1 MGTKKNDNVILT
13 LKKQIE
19 DKRAKLLESNQ
30 DFKPKTN
37 CSLEFEKERY
47 NLHVL
52 NKEQLQLLI
61 VKLSILN
68 KENKLLFPETPLKI
82 SGYILSDWI
91 DDLNSKYNKVNIKNI
106 EEELNSLENALT
118 LKLSQSKKDEMDI
131 DELKKAFDK
140 YL

>member
-19 DKRAKLLESNQ
+19 DKRSKLQVLNQ
-30 DFKPKTN
+30 EFKQKTN
-37 CSLEFEKERY
+37 CSLEYDKERY

-52 NKEQLQLLI
+52 NKEQIQLLI

-68 KENKLLFPETPLKI
+68 KENKILFPETPLKI

-91 DDLNSKYNKVNIKNI
+91 DDLNFKYNKVNIKNI
-106 EEELNSLENALT
+106 EDELNTLEKALT
-118 LKLSQSKKDEMDI
+118 VKLSQSKKDEMDI
-131 DELKKAFDK
+131 DEIKKAVNK